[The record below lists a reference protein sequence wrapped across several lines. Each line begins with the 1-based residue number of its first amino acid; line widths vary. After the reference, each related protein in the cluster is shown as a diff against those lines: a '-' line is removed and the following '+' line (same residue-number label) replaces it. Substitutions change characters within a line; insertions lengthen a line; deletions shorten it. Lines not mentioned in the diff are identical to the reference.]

1 MKTKY
6 YESDYEEAFMQVLAD
21 NGWTTCNALELHRK
35 ETEALLEDDLRQ
47 SLSERYPDLTG
58 AELTRVIANLRNTDC
73 GRAYLTLRSVFTLYR
88 DGFVMSRDDQS
99 LPDMYVQY
107 IDFEHPE
114 RNTFRA
120 VNQLT
125 MIEGKENRRPDI
137 MLYVN
142 DIPVCIIE
150 LKNPADPD
158 ADIYKAW
165 EQIHI
170 RYRRDIPSLMK
181 YCALS
186 CISDGANSRLGTT
199 YSPYEHYYAWKKVHN
214 EDKAARGVAE
224 MQTLIAGAYTPVRLL
239 SLLRDFVYFPDIKE
253 DSDREVEVVCRYPQ
267 FFATERLPANWPYAP
282 KARLVRPP
290 Y

>member
-1 MKTKY
+1 MNNK
-6 YESDYEEAFMQVLAD
+6 DYINLYSTYAFMQVLAD
-21 NGWTTCNALELHRK
+21 NGWTACNALELHRK
-35 ETEALLEDDLRQ
+35 ETEALLENDLRQ
-47 SLSERYPDLTG
+47 SLHDRHTELTE
-58 AELTRVIANLRNTDC
+58 AELTRVVANLRNTDC
-73 GRAYLTLRSVFTLYR
+73 GRAYLTLRSIFTLYR
-88 DGFVMSRDDQS
+88 DGYVMSRDDQS
-99 LPDMYVQY
+99 LPDMHVQY

-114 RNTFRA
+114 RNIFRA

-142 DIPVCIIE
+142 GIPVCIIE

-199 YSPYEHYYAWKKVHN
+199 YSPYEHYYAWKKCIMRT
-214 EDKAARGVAE
+214 KLLAAWPRCKRLSPE
-224 MQTLIAGAYTPVRLL
+224 PTLLCACSAYCVTL
-239 SLLRDFVYFPDIKE
+239 SISP
-253 DSDREVEVVCRYPQ
+253 
-267 FFATERLPANWPYAP
+267 T
-282 KARLVRPP
+282 
-290 Y
+290 